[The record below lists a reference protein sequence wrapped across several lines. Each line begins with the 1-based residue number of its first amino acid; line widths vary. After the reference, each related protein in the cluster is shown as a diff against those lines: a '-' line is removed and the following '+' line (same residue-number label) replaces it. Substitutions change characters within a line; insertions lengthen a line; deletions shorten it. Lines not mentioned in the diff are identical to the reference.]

1 MPLVRASKPLGALS
15 GRTMTAGGSGARHV
29 PALRFHWLTRF
40 YDPFVRATLKEERL
54 KALLVAQAAPRAGE
68 RILDLGCGTGT
79 LTVMLKRACPGA
91 HVAGLDGDP
100 AVLALARAKAADAG
114 VSIEF
119 WPGLATDPPLGPDS
133 FDRIVSS
140 LLFHHL
146 LPADK
151 QRALRKAFDLLK
163 PGGELHVAD
172 WGRPQGRLMRAAF
185 LSVQLLDGFA
195 TTQDSVRGL
204 LPEYMQKGGFERVA
218 ETHRERTVF
227 GTLALYRAVKP
238 G

>member
-1 MPLVRASKPLGALS
+1 MSDAP
-15 GRTMTAGGSGARHV
+15 ARYV

-40 YDPFVRATLKEERL
+40 YDPLVRAAFPEERF
-54 KALLVAQAAPRAGE
+54 KARLVKQAAPRSGD
-68 RILDLGCGTGT
+68 RVLDLGCGTGT
-79 LTVMLKRACPGA
+79 LTLMLKRTCPGA
-91 HVAGLDGDP
+91 HVAGLDADP
-100 AVLALARAKAADAG
+100 AALALARRKADAASLD
-114 VSIEF
+114 VDLRT
-119 WPGLATDPPLGPDS
+119 GLATEPPFDAAS

-151 QRALRKAFDLLK
+151 RLALRKAHALLK

-172 WGRPQGRLMRAAF
+172 WGRPHGPVMRTAF
-185 LSVQLLDGFA
+185 LAVQLLDGFA
-195 TTQDSVRGL
+195 TTTDSVRGM
-204 LPEYMQKGGFERVA
+204 LPRYMEEAGYRSVA

-227 GTLALYRAVKP
+227 GTLGLYRAVKP

>member
-1 MPLVRASKPLGALS
+1 MSDPAP
-15 GRTMTAGGSGARHV
+15 HYV

-40 YDPFVRATLKEERL
+40 YDPLVRATLKEQRF
-54 KALLVAQAAPRAGE
+54 KTLLVAQAGAQTGQ

-91 HVAGLDGDP
+91 HVAGLDGDA
-100 AVLALARAKAADAG
+100 AVLDLARQKAEEEHVA
-114 VSIEF
+114 VEF
-119 WPGLATDPPLGPDS
+119 WRGLATDPPFGPDS
-133 FDRIVSS
+133 FDLIVSS

-146 LPADK
+146 LPSDK
-151 QRALRKAFDLLK
+151 QRSLEKALCLLK
-163 PGGELHVAD
+163 PGAELHVAD
-172 WGRPQGRLMRAAF
+172 WGKPHGPLMRAAF

-195 TTQDSVRGL
+195 TTGDSVRGM
-204 LPEYMQKGGFERVA
+204 LPEYMERIGFRGVA

>member
-1 MPLVRASKPLGALS
+1 
-15 GRTMTAGGSGARHV
+15 MTATRQPGAHYV

-40 YDPFVRATLKEERL
+40 YDPLVRATLKEERL
-54 KALLVAQAAPRAGE
+54 RSLLVAQAAPRTGE

-91 HVAGLDGDP
+91 HVAGLDGDA
-100 AVLALARAKAADAG
+100 AVLALARQKAEEAGVAIDFWRGLAADPP
-114 VSIEF
+114 
-119 WPGLATDPPLGPDS
+119 PGCGS

-146 LPADK
+146 LPSDK
-151 QRALRKAFDLLK
+151 QRALRKAVDLLK

-172 WGRPQGRLMRAAF
+172 WGRPHGPLMRAAF

-195 TTQDSVRGL
+195 TTEDSVRGL
-204 LPEYMQKGGFERVA
+204 LPEYMSEAGFEHVA
-218 ETHRERTVF
+218 ETRRERTIF